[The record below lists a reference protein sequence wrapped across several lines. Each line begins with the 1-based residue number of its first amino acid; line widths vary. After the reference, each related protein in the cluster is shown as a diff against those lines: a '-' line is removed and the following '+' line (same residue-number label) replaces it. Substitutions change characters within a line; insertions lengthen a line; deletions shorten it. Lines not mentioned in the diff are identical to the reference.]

1 MASNRVGLNDR
12 LQKEK
17 EQRPLSA
24 LIRPREEVEAEQ
36 AKEEEMTKKEK
47 EALARAKKKKEE
59 EVEREIQKRYMS
71 YKTAVRKTFLMD
83 PITIEA
89 LRIFTFENRKGLS
102 EAMVDMCLRYIPREV
117 WTEARNNIIDIEETP
132 ADYLEDLKKLD
143 INSIYYHQRK
153 VEK

>member
-1 MASNRVGLNDR
+1 MANNRVGLNDR
-12 LQKEK
+12 LQKDK
-17 EQRPLSA
+17 EQRPLNA
-24 LIRPREEVEAEQ
+24 LIRPREEIEAEQ
-36 AKEEEMTKKEK
+36 EIQKELSKKEK
-47 EALARAKKKKEE
+47 EALAKAKKKKEE
-59 EVEREIQKRYMS
+59 EVEKEIQKRYMS

-153 VEK
+153 IDK